1 MDSAAIGFL
10 VLLCAYILHKVRNM
24 HLLVHAMKD
33 DSRHEHAT
41 LFRQLE
47 ALQGLYVSLGLR
59 RALPLTRGWA
69 ASPDF
74 LQELAAHALD
84 EKPVCV
90 VECSSGTSTLVLAR
104 CMQLNGAGKVYS
116 LEHDPAYARRTR
128 RQLEIH
134 GLSTWASVIDAPLQ
148 KQTLGGRSQ
157 AWYDCANLQLERA
170 IDMVVIDGPPQH
182 IDDEARYPAGPVLFP
197 RLAPGAAIFLDDA
210 ARPGER
216 TAMQRWA
223 EEFPDLEILSLP
235 CEKGGGDIALQAK
248 SMIQRDALRP
258 SRFIRMAGQILQAGR
273 P

>member
-1 MDSAAIGFL
+1 MMDSAAIAIL

-24 HLLVHAMKD
+24 HLLVHTMRD

-84 EKPVCV
+84 EKPACV

-104 CMQLNGAGKVYS
+104 CMQINGTGKVYS

-128 RQLEIH
+128 RQLELH
-134 GLSTWASVIDAPLQ
+134 GLASWATVIDAPL
-148 KQTLGGRSQ
+148 SAQ
-157 AWYDCANLQLERA
+157 AFGNGKHIWYDCSGLAIGQA
-170 IDMVVIDGPPQH
+170 IDMVVIDGPPQAS
-182 IDDEARYPAGPVLFP
+182 DAEARYPAGPALFP
-197 RLAPGAAIFLDDA
+197 YLAPGAAIFLDDA

-216 TAMQRWA
+216 AALQRWSQ
-223 EEFPDLEILSLP
+223 EFPELEILSLP
-235 CEKGGGDIALQAK
+235 CEKGAAV
-248 SMIQRDALRP
+248 LRYKP
-258 SRFIRMAGQILQAGR
+258 RA
-273 P
+273 